1 MKYTVLNLPWLMDSE
16 CFDTQSLEALQAT
29 DTIVSLSEH
38 FFTHGGRP
46 QWILMV
52 SHRPLESSCTLPR
65 LRRQKAKRDAPD
77 PLGPVAQSRYEALRL
92 FRNQRA
98 IDLGRPPY
106 AVMTNAQLR
115 QVATLED
122 PSLTR
127 LKTIKGIGDAKV
139 AEFGT
144 DMLAVL
150 AAVEPI
156 TEANDEDV

>member
-1 MKYTVLNLPWLMDSE
+1 MKYTVLNLPWLMESE
-16 CFDTQSLEALQAT
+16 CFDTQSLEALQTT

-38 FFTHGGRP
+38 FFNHGGRP
-46 QWILMV
+46 QWTLMV
-52 SHRPLESSCTLPR
+52 SHRPLESSRTKPGV
-65 LRRQKAKRDAPD
+65 RRQRNKRETPEE
-77 PLGPVAQSRYEALRL
+77 LGPAQHSRYEALRL

-115 QVATLED
+115 QVATLEE
-122 PSLTR
+122 PSVTS

-139 AEFGT
+139 AEFGA

-150 AAVEPI
+150 AAVQPV
-156 TEANDEDV
+156 TEASDDDV